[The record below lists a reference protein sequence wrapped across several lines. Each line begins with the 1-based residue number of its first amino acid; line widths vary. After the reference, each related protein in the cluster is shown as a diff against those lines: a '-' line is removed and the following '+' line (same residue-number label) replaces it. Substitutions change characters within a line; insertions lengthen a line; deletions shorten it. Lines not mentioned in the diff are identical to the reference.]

1 MPLGA
6 GTLHHYQNA
15 THTADIDYEE
25 TVYAE
30 GNPFWD
36 SDEGQVNFRTYC
48 ERNGFDRVDFEGGYY
63 LCYHHRDQ
71 DEQARARV
79 HRPGQE
85 RPVSYYHLIA
95 EHSMDQTVQRALD
108 RKEAVVD
115 SVIAALGRP
124 RPERSRP

>member
-1 MPLGA
+1 VGVDLSRAAYCVFYSRTWSLG
-6 GTLHHYQNA
+6 
-15 THTADIDYEE
+15 DY
-25 TVYAE
+25 
-30 GNPFWD
+30 
-36 SDEGQVNFRTYC
+36 
-48 ERNGFDRVDFEGGYY
+48 
-63 LCYHHRDQ
+63 
-71 DEQARARV
+71 EQARARV